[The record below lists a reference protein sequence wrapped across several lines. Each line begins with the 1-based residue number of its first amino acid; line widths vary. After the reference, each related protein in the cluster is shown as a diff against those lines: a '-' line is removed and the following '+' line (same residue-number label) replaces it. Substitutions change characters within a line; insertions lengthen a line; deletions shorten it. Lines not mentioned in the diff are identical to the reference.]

1 VYCEP
6 GCLNQDVKHR
16 NPVIFTS
23 SSYSVKAKAG
33 FAYAKALMGD
43 NTMEFTD
50 LYIRW
55 LYYIRE
61 RSREELAL
69 LYLYKQKDQQTGFD
83 VVYNIGSKSI
93 YSAINFEHAL
103 CKIYLV
109 IKMQLPENNQ
119 SVQPNSASNSTHP
132 LLVGKLDTDPGV
144 VVWGHI
150 CPFVCAAMSVIAR
163 AYDSLSA
170 DNRIHVPSFVAE
182 IQGGDNTIPTSYPS
196 DKFGVP
202 FTQSSAMECLKA
214 ERTLL
219 VAGKPKRVRGL
230 NGCTNWSRI
239 TTTTTTTTMTTMTM
253 TIVYTKRN
261 VRTYIRK
268 KESGM
273 CRTGLNH
280 VDNDSVTT
288 AQTSC
293 RTTSKQKVRR
303 YRLVLSD

>member
-1 VYCEP
+1 MDRRPSVP
-6 GCLNQDVKHR
+6 ARCLPYRTRFWSPANVTNTIGECIWLSSRSLLTEDRRTKDPNLLAYHPVK
-16 NPVIFTS
+16 VVLGS
-23 SSYSVKAKAG
+23 GAKAG
-33 FAYAKALMGD
+33 FEYAKALMGD
-43 NTMEFTD
+43 NTMDFID
-50 LYIRW
+50 LYIMW

-61 RSREELAL
+61 QSREELAL

-144 VVWGHI
+144 VVWGRI
-150 CPFVCAAMSVIAR
+150 CPFVCAAMNVIAR

-182 IQGGDNTIPTSYPS
+182 IQGGNDTIPTSYPS

-202 FTQSSAMECLKA
+202 FTQSTAMECLKA
-214 ERTLL
+214 ERMLL
-219 VAGKPKRVRGL
+219 VARKAKRVQG
-230 NGCTNWSRI
+230 S
-239 TTTTTTTTMTTMTM
+239 
-253 TIVYTKRN
+253 KRLHEL
-261 VRTYIRK
+261 VEDI
-268 KESGM
+268 
-273 CRTGLNH
+273 
-280 VDNDSVTT
+280 DNDDDDDDNDNDDD
-288 AQTSC
+288 C
-293 RTTSKQKVRR
+293 RVYKKKC
-303 YRLVLSD
+303 